1 MPTTDLKSQYE
12 AVLHDLE
19 ADRDQTQQQLAALQA
34 KIRELNQSITTLTTR
49 LNLDPSSRASVMTR
63 PPSQLFANMSVRW
76 AILNLLNDSEPMTT
90 PAIAEA
96 LKTGGV
102 ESRAANFTN
111 NVSAVLSTNMKE
123 LHKEVEQLPDG
134 KWQLTETGKNAIAHI
149 RSRYWRKMAAY

>member
-1 MPTTDLKSQYE
+1 MPTADLKSQYE

-19 ADRDQTQQQLAALQA
+19 ADRDQTQEQLATLQA
-34 KIRELNQSITTLTTR
+34 KVKELNQSIATLSAR
-49 LNLDPSSRASVMTR
+49 LNIDPSSRAPVTAR
-63 PPSQLFANMSVRW
+63 PSFQYANMSVRW